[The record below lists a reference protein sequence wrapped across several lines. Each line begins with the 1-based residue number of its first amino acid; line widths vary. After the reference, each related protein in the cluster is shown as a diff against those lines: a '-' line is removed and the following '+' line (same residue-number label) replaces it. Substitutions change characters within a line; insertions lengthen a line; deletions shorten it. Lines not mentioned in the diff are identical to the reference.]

1 MQQIAPECRIT
12 SHSREQVHRR
22 SEFFTSPSLRASNTR
37 TGMAENYRT
46 GFIWEHFMK
55 NHEARQAMKLVGFRP
70 SAPAATGK

>member
-1 MQQIAPECRIT
+1 VQQIAQSAGLLPI
-12 SHSREQVHRR
+12 SQGAVAPSA
-22 SEFFTSPSLRASNTR
+22 EFSTPTLRASNTR

-55 NHEARQAMKLVGFRP
+55 NHEARRAMKLVGFRP